1 MSSNDVSIVRYVG
14 INECNHCGYCE
25 STKRAKAKIGLW
37 AYRLTVRAYQNLV
50 DRGWRRSGKYL
61 YKPIM
66 NKTCCP
72 QYTIRLD
79 VNKFRL
85 SRTQKRVLS
94 AMKNYLKND
103 IKPKE
108 KAVVNMESYGSLN
121 KKESHTNGEKLMK
134 NEEKHKKKESSST
147 ERLPKKK
154 FLRRLKAEERLKAR
168 GIDLEKYKKERAEK
182 EAARVKTLQS
192 YFDYLKD
199 EKIGKEEWKHRL
211 EIKLVGQPSP
221 ELDADFDEEFELFK
235 RYQVEIH
242 KDDPDEL
249 STSSFTRFLASSPL
263 IAEEENQKSSEFT
276 SLGSYHQQYRLDGR
290 IIAVGVIDILPNCF
304 SSKYLFYD
312 PNYSFLSLGVYSA
325 LWEINFTK
333 FLAKQRP
340 NLHYYYMGFYLYD
353 CPKMR
358 YKGCFRPSDL
368 LCDYCFDWV
377 PLSECDK
384 LLKEKGGRFTTFHPN
399 VETSKKPEPNE
410 SQLSQVVCLTENKR
424 LYYNALKAILEQ
436 YGDAE
441 DVEDLNEKVVNFV
454 NYAGPASSQIVLML

>member
-1 MSSNDVSIVRYVG
+1 MSSNDLSIVRYVG

-25 STKRAKAKIGLW
+25 STKRAKAKIGESSTESQEDASINRYNSNTFGLFACFLSLNSFNLLLDLGWSLW

-50 DRGWRRSGKYL
+50 DRGWR
-61 YKPIM
+61 
-66 NKTCCP
+66 
-72 QYTIRLD
+72 RLD

-121 KKESHTNGEKLMK
+121 KKESQTNGEKNAK
-134 NEEKHKKKESSST
+134 NEEKHKKKEFSTT

-168 GIDLEKYKKERAEK
+168 GADLEKYKKERAEK
-182 EAARVKTLQS
+182 KL
-192 YFDYLKD
+192 
-199 EKIGKEEWKHRL
+199 L
-211 EIKLVGQPSP
+211 ESELYKIKLVGQPSP

-263 IAEEENQKSSEFT
+263 IAEEEKSSEFT

-384 LLKEKGGRFTTFHPN
+384 LLKEKGGRFTTFHPTL
-399 VETSKKPEPNE
+399 ETSKKPEPNE
-410 SQLSQVVCLTENKR
+410 QQLSQV
-424 LYYNALKAILEQ
+424 Q